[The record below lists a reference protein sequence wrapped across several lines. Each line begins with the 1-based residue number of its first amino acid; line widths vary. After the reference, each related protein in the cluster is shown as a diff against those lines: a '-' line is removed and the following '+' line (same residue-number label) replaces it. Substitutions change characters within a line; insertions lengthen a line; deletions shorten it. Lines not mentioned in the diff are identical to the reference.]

1 MLNTFRNSTRFKSS
15 FENGAA
21 HDEWQRALFRD
32 FFQTARQNEANDTP
46 LDRYR
51 RGASFS
57 YINLSLIHYGLRA
70 VPNLLN
76 HGTLFFKFFEI
87 FGTVFAAVSN
97 RLSKRDI

>member
-1 MLNTFRNSTRFKSS
+1 MLNTFQDSTQFKSS

-46 LDRYR
+46 LEIYH

-57 YINLSLIHYGLRA
+57 
-70 VPNLLN
+70 
-76 HGTLFFKFFEI
+76 
-87 FGTVFAAVSN
+87 
-97 RLSKRDI
+97 